1 LSSQFDNPYRF
12 KFGGHYDRGNAAGG
26 HWDGPHKRSVRIEIM
41 TSGEVIVDKG
51 RFGTD
56 PEGHDAMRRHVKAWH
71 NRVWATRAAKEPSIR
86 VEPRDVM

>member
-1 LSSQFDNPYRF
+1 
-12 KFGGHYDRGNAAGG
+12 
-26 HWDGPHKRSVRIEIM
+26 M

-56 PEGHDAMRRHVKAWH
+56 PEGHDAMRRHVKAWP